1 MAATVPHANRS
12 VATQKKSS
20 RRKDA
25 LKQMAALIEKSIEH
39 LSEEEKDR
47 RVRNFS
53 KRVDKATLVRARS

>member
-20 RRKDA
+20 RKDA
-25 LKQMAALIEKSIEH
+25 LKQMATLIEKSMEH